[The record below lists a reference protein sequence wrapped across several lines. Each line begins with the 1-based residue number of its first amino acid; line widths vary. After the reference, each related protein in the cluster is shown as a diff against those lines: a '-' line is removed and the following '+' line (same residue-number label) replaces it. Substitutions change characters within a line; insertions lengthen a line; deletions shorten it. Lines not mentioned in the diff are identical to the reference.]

1 MMTAPVADEDLVN
14 QVGRRWHCERGEAVA
29 ELRKMKIST
38 NLIMRM
44 SCSAVI
50 AAQINITGEEEG
62 LFVATQSLPQGNLD
76 HKQ

>member
-1 MMTAPVADEDLVN
+1 
-14 QVGRRWHCERGEAVA
+14 
-29 ELRKMKIST
+29 MKISM

-62 LFVATQSLPQGNLD
+62 LFVATQSLPQRNLD